1 MTTRINLTTT
11 DVKQTRVA
19 LKVFDSVVEADGV
32 TVVVSF
38 TIRSREEF
46 GEYQLVIANSVMPAV
61 RRAIEIFPEGTVSCN
76 SHCNHVRLVKL
87 VGKLITNQLLNIIN
101 YFINSLR
108 ILDIPRPPSIIDIQ
122 NIGPHSATILWSEG
136 FHGGSD
142 QTIYY
147 EISSDFLYRTWITVL
162 MDTIEISE
170 TQYIRNTT
178 VSNLVEETI
187 YYIRLYSTN
196 SQGRSE
202 MTEISNFTTKGIA
215 VFQLLFYK
223 V

>member
-1 MTTRINLTTT
+1 
-11 DVKQTRVA
+11 
-19 LKVFDSVVEADGV
+19 
-32 TVVVSF
+32 
-38 TIRSREEF
+38 
-46 GEYQLVIANSVMPAV
+46 
-61 RRAIEIFPEGTVSCN
+61 
-76 SHCNHVRLVKL
+76 
-87 VGKLITNQLLNIIN
+87 
-101 YFINSLR
+101 
-108 ILDIPRPPSIIDIQ
+108 
-122 NIGPHSATILWSEG
+122 
-136 FHGGSD
+136 
-142 QTIYY
+142 
-147 EISSDFLYRTWITVL
+147 

-170 TQYIRNTT
+170 TQYIRNTA